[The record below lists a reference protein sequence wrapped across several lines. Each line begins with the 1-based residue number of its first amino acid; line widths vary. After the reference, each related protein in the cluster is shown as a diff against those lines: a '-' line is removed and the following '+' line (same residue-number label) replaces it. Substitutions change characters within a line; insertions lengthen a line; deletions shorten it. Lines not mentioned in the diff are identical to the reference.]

1 MGNKFIILVLIL
13 LILLGWGLF
22 GFEYYRSHYQDSYH
36 GRMYHRQAPPFSLT
50 SHDGEKLRLD
60 SYRDKIVLIAWGYTN
75 CPDICPLTL
84 GMLKNVMEEL
94 GDQAEEV
101 QVLYITVDPERD
113 TVERLKSYVPYFNKS
128 FIGLTGTSEQ
138 IDDLAVK
145 YGVTIVK
152 HPPVYGRGRDDT
164 WDRYLMTHTN
174 TIYLVDKNG
183 RLYLTYPH
191 HQHDAEGIAGDIN
204 KILHGGS

>member
-1 MGNKFIILVLIL
+1 MRNTLILAFLIL

-22 GFEYYRSHYQDSYH
+22 GYEYYRAHYKDSYH
-36 GRMYHRQAPPFSLT
+36 GRIYHRQAPAFTLT
-50 SHDGEKLRLD
+50 SHKGDKLRLD
-60 SYRDKIVLIAWGYTN
+60 RLRDKIVLIAWGYTN

-84 GMLKNVMEEL
+84 GMLKSVMEQL
-94 GDQAEEV
+94 GDSSKKV

-113 TVERLKSYVPYFNKS
+113 TEDRLRSYVPYFNKS
-128 FIGLTGTSEQ
+128 FIGLTGTREE
-138 IDDLAVK
+138 IEELAEK

-174 TIYLVDKNG
+174 TIYLVDKTG

-191 HQHDAEGIAGDIN
+191 HQHDAEGIAEDIK
-204 KILHGGS
+204 KILQESS